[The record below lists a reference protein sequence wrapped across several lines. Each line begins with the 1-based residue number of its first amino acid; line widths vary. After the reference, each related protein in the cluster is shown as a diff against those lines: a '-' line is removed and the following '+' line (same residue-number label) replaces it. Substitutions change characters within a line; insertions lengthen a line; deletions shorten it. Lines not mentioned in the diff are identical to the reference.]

1 MFYIGKLQVN
11 FECREVHCDGKP
23 VTIGSRALDALE
35 ALVNANGALV
45 SKEQIMHSVWP
56 DTVVEE
62 NNLHVQI
69 AALRKALG
77 DDRDLIKTVPG
88 RGYQL
93 PLTAFSRR
101 DATWPTWQSANP
113 QQAAGAPEAGPEAG
127 PEPVAGH
134 AMPLPTAPLIG
145 RDDAVHSVSSLLE
158 SARVVTLVGAGGI
171 GKTKLALAVVANL
184 ADRFPDG
191 IFFVRLALATDAR
204 LVPQAMATSL
214 GMTTPAHDPVP
225 DPHIA
230 DILRVVKGRKILIV
244 LDNCE
249 HVIDAAA
256 EVVEAVCQATHPGAR
271 ILATS
276 REVLRARDEVL
287 YRVPPLELPPPHDCA
302 ERILLSSAVQLFL
315 AHARAIEPRFSVGSR
330 SLSKI
335 STICRRLDGIP
346 LAIELAA
353 ERAAVI
359 GVDVLADCMN
369 EWPIILTGGRRTA
382 APRYQTITATL
393 DWSYGLLDE
402 RERKV
407 LQHLAI
413 FSNGFTFDAACDVLG
428 KDRETDGE
436 LMDTL
441 ASLVNK
447 SMVLLE
453 GNPAQ
458 PRYRLLD
465 MTRRYALQQREGHGE
480 HQTLLPPAL

>member
-23 VTIGSRALDALE
+23 VTLGSRALDALE
-35 ALVNANGALV
+35 ALVSANGALV
-45 SKEQIMHSVWP
+45 SKEQLMHSVWP

-69 AALRKALG
+69 AALRKVLG
-77 DDRDLIKTVPG
+77 NDRDLIKTVPG

-101 DATWPTWQSANP
+101 DATWQSAWP
-113 QQAAGAPEAGPEAG
+113 QQAFSASEAGPET
-127 PEPVAGH
+127 VAGH
-134 AMPLPTAPLIG
+134 AMPLPASPLIG
-145 RDDAVHSVSSLLE
+145 RDDAVHSVSGLLE

-214 GMTTPAHDPVP
+214 GMTAPTHDPVQ
-225 DPHIA
+225 DPAHNPGLA

-287 YRVPPLELPPPHDCA
+287 YRVPPLELPPPHDSA
-302 ERILLSSAVQLFL
+302 ESILLSSAVQLFL
-315 AHARAIEPRFSVGSR
+315 AHARAIEPRFSVGLR
-330 SLSKI
+330 SLAKI

-369 EWPIILTGGRRTA
+369 DWPIILTGGRRTA

-428 KDRETDGE
+428 KDRETEGE
-436 LMDTL
+436 VMDTL

-480 HQTLLPPAL
+480 HPTLLPPPL